1 VQADEI
7 RKIPVYGGDAGTSE
21 IAEMLREVAAQMAEL
36 NKELREFRF
45 IFGDVVDQGAGEKF
59 PGYIRSVRATE

>member
-1 VQADEI
+1 MQADEI
-7 RKIPVYGGDAGTSE
+7 RKIAVYGGDAGTAE

-45 IFGDVVDQGAGEKF
+45 IFGDVVDQGSSEKF
-59 PGYIRSVRATE
+59 PGYIRVRETE